1 MEGKLMNEIVKNVLI
16 TSVVIGSIKLYGKVK
31 YIQGIVDANKIL
43 NEEFEKRA
51 NRRRTTYYSE
61 EGR

>member
-1 MEGKLMNEIVKNVLI
+1 MEGKLMNKLIKNVVI
-16 TSVVIGSIKLYGKVK
+16 TSAVIGGIKLYGKVK

-51 NRRRTTYYSE
+51 NKRRTYYYSG

>member
-1 MEGKLMNEIVKNVLI
+1 MNEIVKNVLI

-31 YIQGIVDANKIL
+31 DIQGIVDANKIL

>member
-1 MEGKLMNEIVKNVLI
+1 MNELIKNVII
-16 TSVVIGSIKLYGKVK
+16 TSAVIGGIKLYGKVK
-31 YIQGIVDANKIL
+31 YIQGIFDANKIL

-51 NRRRTTYYSE
+51 NRRRTTYYSD

>member
-1 MEGKLMNEIVKNVLI
+1 MNELIKNVII
-16 TSVVIGSIKLYGKVK
+16 TSAVIGGIKLYGKVK

-51 NRRRTTYYSE
+51 NRNFFRL
-61 EGR
+61 

>member
-1 MEGKLMNEIVKNVLI
+1 MNELIKNVVI
-16 TSVVIGSIKLYGKVK
+16 TSAVIGGIKLYGKVK
-31 YIQGIVDANKIL
+31 YIQGIADANKIL

-51 NRRRTTYYSE
+51 NKRRTYYYSG

>member
-1 MEGKLMNEIVKNVLI
+1 MEGKLMNELIKNVVI
-16 TSVVIGSIKLYGKVK
+16 TSAVIGGIKLYGQVK
-31 YIQGIVDANKIL
+31 YIQGIFDANKIL

-51 NRRRTTYYSE
+51 NRRRTTYYSD

>member
-1 MEGKLMNEIVKNVLI
+1 MNELIKNVLI
-16 TSVVIGSIKLYGKVK
+16 TSAVIGGIKLYGKVK
-31 YIQGIVDANKIL
+31 YIQGIVDTNRIL

-51 NRRRTTYYSE
+51 KQKRTYYYPG

>member
-1 MEGKLMNEIVKNVLI
+1 MNEIVKNVLI
-16 TSVVIGSIKLYGKVK
+16 TSVVIGGIKLYGKVK

-43 NEEFEKRA
+43 NEEFEKRE
-51 NRRRTTYYSE
+51 NKRRTYYYSG